1 MPSAQ
6 SLAASRACASRAWT
20 CLQKPS
26 GGQFRE
32 PDLTLLSIDE
42 QNLPIYL
49 QMRRMPL
56 WEKNPWPGEPVIVAI
71 PEGTAR
77 SHIISPLTLPFS
89 SDRLDAAGRA
99 ASHRVRSPDHNR
111 ASRWLPWGDEL
122 DVAVLTKF

>member
-1 MPSAQ
+1 V
-6 SLAASRACASRAWT
+6 
-20 CLQKPS
+20 
-26 GGQFRE
+26 
-32 PDLTLLSIDE
+32 DLTLLSIDE
-42 QNLPIYL
+42 QKLPIYL